1 MPKIIY
7 GGLYKNRIKHSRIEN
22 EYNTRH
28 ENSAIIA
35 NAIAKKSPNFKN
47 TEPIIYGDLYKKRIA
62 EREKEAIINRRLSES
77 AYSATNGLRKAEAVL
92 REGVILPGQVALQN
106 QPAVISAITKEMINE
121 YHEAEKLK
129 PLIIDGEIRQ
139 YNKALYEPKITG
151 ELESTEKV
159 DRLTVEYNDKKSGIV
174 KP

>member
-7 GGLYKNRIKHSRIEN
+7 GGLYKNRIKHTITEN
-22 EYNTRH
+22 EFDKKS
-28 ENSAIIA
+28 EKLALIA
-35 NAIAKKSPNFKN
+35 NALAKKNRNIRKFK
-47 TEPIIYGDLYKKRIA
+47 PIIYGDLYNKRIA
-62 EREKEAIINRRLSES
+62 ESEKEDIIKRRIAES
-77 AYSATNGLRKAEAVL
+77 VYSATNGQRKAAKVL
-92 REGVILPGQVALQN
+92 SQGVILPGQVALQN
-106 QPAVISAITKEMINE
+106 QTPIISAITKEMISE

-129 PLIIDGEIRQ
+129 PLIIDGEIRK
-139 YNKALYEPKITG
+139 YNKALYQPKITG